1 MQFIKIIIMLITI
14 TVTDAMNMIQ
24 TRGFSRY
31 RNSLL
36 LNLNQQFMNCPLLAH
51 LDNRQKRA
59 DEIKITNNNNAVFED
74 VILEMLT
81 QEGEVPIVD

>member
-14 TVTDAMNMIQ
+14 TDAMNMIQ

-31 RNSLL
+31 HNSLL
-36 LNLNQQFMNCPLLAH
+36 LNLNEQLMNCPIFAH
-51 LDNRQKRA
+51 LENRQKRA
-59 DEIKITNNNNAVFED
+59 DDIKITNNNNAVFED

-81 QEGEVPIVD
+81 QEGEVPIID

>member
-1 MQFIKIIIMLITI
+1 
-14 TVTDAMNMIQ
+14 
-24 TRGFSRY
+24 
-31 RNSLL
+31 
-36 LNLNQQFMNCPLLAH
+36 MNCPLLAH